1 MCVVFSKPFK
11 KFLKKIKIDHSYT
24 SHTLR
29 HGKITELIRNDFS
42 INKIGHL
49 VGHSNSRITE
59 LYSQLLSSDIDDLIY

>member
-1 MCVVFSKPFK
+1 MTSFSRPFK
-11 KFLKKIKIDHSYT
+11 KFLREIKIDDSYS

-59 LYSQLLSSDIDDLIY
+59 LYSHLLSSDIDDLIY